1 MLTSVCNSVENKLNA
16 LIYVHGWNSSG
27 ESDTATKVKELFE
40 DEFLVL
46 CPTLTK
52 NPQENIKLLC
62 DLVLD
67 CVLSGKEPVLVGSS
81 WGGLFAL
88 IVARRYSTRCVLIN
102 PSLVPTENLKKYPG
116 ALDDGETY
124 KAYWKLQ
131 RSVWGDAKYYK
142 HIPMCFLLGLE
153 DSVVNPEEN
162 GLLYCNEA
170 GHRVVYLNEGHR
182 LSSEG
187 SFLALRNEVL
197 NLANTVTQ

>member
-1 MLTSVCNSVENKLNA
+1 MICTLMENKLNA

-27 ESDTATKVKELFE
+27 DGETANRMRKLFGE
-40 DEFLVL
+40 DFEVF
-46 CPTLTK
+46 CPTLSK
-52 NPQENIKLLC
+52 NPQENIKMLRK
-62 DLVLD
+62 LVLD
-67 CVLSGKEPVLVGSS
+67 CVLSGKEPILVGSS

-88 IVARRYSTRCVLIN
+88 IVARLYSTRCVLIN
-102 PSLVPTENLKKYPG
+102 PSLNPTENLKKYSG
-116 ALDDGETY
+116 ALDEEETY

-142 HIPMCFLLGLE
+142 HIPMCFLIGTE
-153 DSVVNPEEN
+153 DTVVKPEDN

-182 LSSEG
+182 LSSES

-197 NLANTVTQ
+197 NLTNTVTQ